1 MAAQVIHTKTF
12 ASVNVFPRVFFQ
24 LSTLNGPTSGKAQ
37 NMESEDLGYN
47 PYMAIYKSL
56 GLRVN
61 Y

>member
-1 MAAQVIHTKTF
+1 MAAQVIHTKIF
-12 ASVNVFPRVFFQ
+12 ASVNVFPRVFFH

-47 PYMAIYKSL
+47 PDMAIYKSL